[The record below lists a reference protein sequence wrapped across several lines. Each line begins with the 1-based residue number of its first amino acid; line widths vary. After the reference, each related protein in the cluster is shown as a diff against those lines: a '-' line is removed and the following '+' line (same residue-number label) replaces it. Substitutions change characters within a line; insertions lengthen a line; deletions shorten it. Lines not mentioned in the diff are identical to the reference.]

1 LIDLHRGYTA
11 GGIREKAMKI
21 VIRSFAICAVLAA
34 LAGCADSN
42 ASLNGG
48 GSENGGSA
56 AGRVG
61 SIFRF

>member
-1 LIDLHRGYTA
+1 MKTA
-11 GGIREKAMKI
+11 
-21 VIRSFAICAVLAA
+21 IRSFAICAVLAV
-34 LAGCADSN
+34 LAGCANSN

-56 AGRVG
+56 TGRVG